1 MHHNQNL
8 LQILLSH
15 TTVDSFVQK
24 SATNFGRFIH
34 SYWVRFVSIVAL
46 KRSIFLIPKFF
57 IQNYPQCN
65 VQDMYDRIGMNP
77 LRIHGLDVSLKIQI
91 LFTYREAEFWQNCEI
106 RTCKVVNRVVQCLSM
121 QIVFFNQEFLF
132 FYKSMTRITLCQ
144 NHRKYSFN

>member
-8 LQILLSH
+8 LQILLPH

-46 KRSIFLIPKFF
+46 NISCKFF

-121 QIVFFNQEFLF
+121 QIVFFNQEFWFSTNQWLG
-132 FYKSMTRITLCQ
+132 SLCVKIIE
-144 NHRKYSFN
+144 NIHSIKY

>member
-1 MHHNQNL
+1 MHHNQNM
-8 LQILLSH
+8 LQILLPH

-24 SATNFGRFIH
+24 SATNFGRFIY

-46 KRSIFLIPKFF
+46 NISCKFF

-91 LFTYREAEFWQNCEI
+91 LFTYREAEFWQTCEI
-106 RTCKVVNRVVQCLSM
+106 RTCKVVLIEYNVYQCKLYSS
-121 QIVFFNQEFLF
+121 IKNACFSTNQWLG
-132 FYKSMTRITLCQ
+132 SLCVKIIE
-144 NHRKYSFN
+144 NIHSIK